1 MLRSALLIVAAAV
14 AVRHRAIV
22 TQGDFIL
29 RAATWWRLI
38 NEYDSMKNIYDQH
51 VADGFFVYGEP
62 ASSFDAVDQHPAFL
76 ELLNM
81 RRLKPDLTKL
91 STIQFVADGATLP
104 TYLPVEEGAGA
115 ALGMLGLALAD
126 LWTLRGQPAQQ
137 ISISQVGAAL
147 STAGYMFLEV
157 EPHAPTNYVG
167 CRGFEGTIAQEG
179 VVNPVRKAYQVGG
192 DGSWIFLHGG
202 FPKLKKGI
210 LSFLNVSEAVGGGA
224 DKDAAVAAISAAVGA
239 WSGSGVELEAAMQQ
253 AGLAA
258 TRCRTPAEWR
268 ATEQGKLVA
277 AMPPVGV
284 EPQAPGVMTDEGMA
298 PGDPRSRQGR
308 SFRRMYGQEDMST
321 GECKWFSHWIN
332 GEDIKGTCGR
342 WRRLKDGA
350 PRPLSDVIALDFSH
364 VIASP
369 MVGRT
374 LAEHGALVLKVV
386 TQKRPRRAL
395 FDEETNN
402 GKHVIELDLEDADD
416 RARLHA
422 LMAGADV
429 LIDGYTDGVLGRHGF
444 GEHEVATRYPDLVRV
459 RVSCYGHLG
468 PLKGAKGFQQNAN
481 FATGVAT
488 VADEANLGYQL
499 VSQVDYATGYLG
511 ALGAVLALTDRQQ
524 LALEEE
530 EQVRKDPDRGPR
542 RGAIV
547 RASLCQ
553 TATWMAK
560 FGARMPTRS
569 EFVWR
574 VTRLMFGLGDKM
586 VTEAGLTYLPPHES
600 LMMSHT
606 PPARLTGFHR
616 WWTDGTVGKL

>member
-1 MLRSALLIVAAAV
+1 MLRSALLIVVAAI

-22 TQGDFIL
+22 TQGDFLL
-29 RAATWWRLI
+29 RAATWWRLV
-38 NEYDSMKNIYDQH
+38 NEYESMKAIYDQH
-51 VADGFFVYGEP
+51 VVDGFFVYGEP
-62 ASSFDAVDQHPAFL
+62 ASSFEAVDRHPAFL
-76 ELLNM
+76 ELLES
-81 RRLKPDLTKL
+81 RRLNGGKASP
-91 STIQFVADGATLP
+91 SSIQFIADGATLP

-126 LWTLRGQPAQQ
+126 LWTLRKQPAQQ
-137 ISISQVGAAL
+137 VSVSQVGAAL

-157 EPHAPTNYVG
+157 APHAATNYVG

-192 DGSWIFLHGG
+192 DGSWVFLHGG

-210 LSFLNVSEAVGGGA
+210 LKFLNVSEDVGGGA
-224 DKDAAVAAISAAVGA
+224 DKVAAVEAISAAVGS

-277 AMPPVGV
+277 ALPPVGV
-284 EPQAPGVMTDEGMA
+284 VPGDPVFEDPKAEL
-298 PGDPRSRQGR
+298 DPRSRQL
-308 SFRRMYGQEDMST
+308 SFRRLHGEDFDD
-321 GECKWFSHWIN
+321 GECKRESPPS
-332 GEDIKGTCGR
+332 TCGR

-402 GKHVIELDLEDADD
+402 GKHVIELDLDLDDD

-422 LMAGADV
+422 LMGGADV

-444 GEHEVATRYPDLVRV
+444 GEREVATRYPDLVRV
-459 RVSCYGHLG
+459 RVSCYGHVG
-468 PLKGAKGFQQNAN
+468 PLRGAKGFQQNAN

-511 ALGAVLALTDRQQ
+511 ALGAVLALTDRQL
-524 LALEEE
+524 LALEEDDE
-530 EQVRKDPDRGPR
+530 DRNDPDRARRTSRENGENGPR

-569 EFVWR
+569 DFVWR
-574 VTRLMFGLGDKM
+574 VTRLMFGLGDKV